1 MAVPYRITIRLSE
14 DDMDRMERLLD
25 RYNYESISEIIR
37 IALRE
42 FLEKNDDE
50 GINKKVEVQLTR
62 KMVDDLN
69 SLLQRGEAVS
79 IDDLI
84 RSVLKEYTRNKISNE
99 SESLERNKKD
109 WYIW

>member
-14 DDMDRMERLLD
+14 EDMQKMESLLD
-25 RYNYESISEIIR
+25 KYNFESISDIIR
-37 IALRE
+37 MALRQ
-42 FLEKNDDE
+42 FMEKYDDE

-69 SLLQRGEAVS
+69 SLLARGDAIS

-84 RSVLKEYTRNKISNE
+84 RSVLKEYTKSTLTREK
-99 SESLERNKKD
+99 ERSD
-109 WYIW
+109 SDLRD

>member
-42 FLEKNDDE
+42 FLEKMTMKE
-50 GINKKVEVQLTR
+50 LIKK
-62 KMVDDLN
+62 
-69 SLLQRGEAVS
+69 
-79 IDDLI
+79 
-84 RSVLKEYTRNKISNE
+84 LKFS
-99 SESLERNKKD
+99 
-109 WYIW
+109 

>member
-25 RYNYESISEIIR
+25 NYESISEIIR

-109 WYIW
+109 

>member
-14 DDMDRMERLLD
+14 EDMQKMESLLD
-25 RYNYESISEIIR
+25 KYNFESISDIIR
-37 IALRE
+37 MAIRR
-42 FLEKNDDE
+42 FMEKYDDE

-69 SLLQRGEAVS
+69 SLLARGDAIS

-84 RSVLKEYTRNKISNE
+84 RSVLKEYTKSTLTREK
-99 SESLERNKKD
+99 ERSD
-109 WYIW
+109 SDLRD

>member
-14 DDMDRMERLLD
+14 EDMQKMESLLD
-25 RYNYESISEIIR
+25 KYNFESISDIIR
-37 IALRE
+37 MAIRQ
-42 FLEKNDDE
+42 FMEKYDDE

-69 SLLQRGEAVS
+69 SLLARGDAIS

-84 RSVLKEYTRNKISNE
+84 RSVLKEYTKSTLTREK
-99 SESLERNKKD
+99 ERSD
-109 WYIW
+109 SDLRD

>member
-1 MAVPYRITIRLSE
+1 
-14 DDMDRMERLLD
+14 
-25 RYNYESISEIIR
+25 
-37 IALRE
+37 
-42 FLEKNDDE
+42 
-50 GINKKVEVQLTR
+50 
-62 KMVDDLN
+62 MVDDLN

-109 WYIW
+109 